1 MRRRGGAV
9 DFSRTIAAMPA
20 DSAVLPAWLAALE
33 ARTPDLVAPFV
44 ATAGMDATLTTPE
57 ADRP

>member
-1 MRRRGGAV
+1 MRRPGGAV

-20 DSAVLPAWLAALE
+20 DSPVLPAWLAALE
-33 ARTPDLVAPFV
+33 ARAPDLVAPF
-44 ATAGMDATLTTPE
+44 AAPARTAATLTTPE

>member
-20 DSAVLPAWLAALE
+20 DPAALPAWLAVLE
-33 ARTPDLVAPFV
+33 ARAPDLVAPFA
-44 ATAGMDATLTTPE
+44 ATVRTAATLTTPE

>member
-9 DFSRTIAAMPA
+9 DSSRTIAAMSA
-20 DSAVLPAWLAALE
+20 DSPVLPAWLAALE
-33 ARTPDLVAPFV
+33 ARAPDLVAPF
-44 ATAGMDATLTTPE
+44 AAPAGMAATLTTPE